1 VCHKTAIMA
10 VSSSSSR
17 PRFGLG
23 SVSGAAVPDVG
34 SEVLGGIMGTVV
46 RIVAGVAGGRR
57 LAVPPHGT
65 RPTSDRVREAVF
77 SALAARRVLE
87 GTRVLDLYAGS
98 GAMGLEALSRG
109 AAHVR
114 FVESDQ
120 RAAAVLRRNVEALG
134 LGGPDGRAAQVTA
147 SDVSAVL
154 RGNPRHPYDLVF
166 ADPPYAL
173 DSCALDEV
181 LSALA
186 GGAWLAPAAL
196 LVVERPAKALPPTWP
211 DDVFT
216 LTCRRYGDTAVY
228 YGCAP

>member
-1 VCHKTAIMA
+1 VR
-10 VSSSSSR
+10 SSSSR

-23 SVSGAAVPDVG
+23 SGSGAAVPDVG
-34 SEVLGGIMGTVV
+34 SEVIGGIMGTVV

-134 LGGPDGRAAQVTA
+134 LAGPDGRAAQVTTA
-147 SDVSAVL
+147 NVSAVL
-154 RGNPRHPYDLVF
+154 RGNPGQPYDLVF

-196 LVVERPAKALPPTWP
+196 LVVERPARALPPTWP

-216 LTCRRYGDTAVY
+216 LTYRRYGDTAVY

>member
-1 VCHKTAIMA
+1 
-10 VSSSSSR
+10 
-17 PRFGLG
+17 
-23 SVSGAAVPDVG
+23 
-34 SEVLGGIMGTVV
+34 MGTVV

-77 SALAARRVLE
+77 SALAARRDLE
-87 GTRVLDLYAGS
+87 GVRVLDLYAGS
-98 GAMGLEALSRG
+98 GALGLEALSRG

-120 RAAAVLRRNVEALG
+120 RAAAVLRRNVETLG
-134 LGGPDGRAAQVTA
+134 LPGAQVTA
-147 SDVSAVL
+147 ADVPAVL
-154 RGNPRHPYDLVF
+154 RGNPGQPYDLVL

-173 DSCALDEV
+173 DDCALDKV

-196 LVVERPAKALPPTWP
+196 LVVERPTKALPPTWP
-211 DDVFT
+211 DNVLA
-216 LTCRRYGDTAVY
+216 LTHRRYGDTAVY